1 MHLHI
6 KPLKFQSTDFSLCF
20 QQREKKVKK
29 EFQLCNA
36 ALLFN
41 SENRTFLASRVVR
54 GSNERWNS
62 MKGKSLDK
70 IKVEKKSSGILESQ
84 CGICAKVTFIAHSRS
99 SVWLNRSDWNGKK
112 KTQMERKAYVYDHE
126 TFTNPEPQKS
136 ASRLFG
142 CERMRV
148 FKCVLCA
155 SEAKTN

>member
-1 MHLHI
+1 MNLHI
-6 KPLKFQSTDFSLCF
+6 KPLKSQSTDFSLCF

-29 EFQLCNA
+29 EFQLCNE

-112 KTQMERKAYVYDHE
+112 N
-126 TFTNPEPQKS
+126 TNGKESICVWPRNFHKS
-136 ASRLFG
+136 WTTK
-142 CERMRV
+142 
-148 FKCVLCA
+148 KCFPSLWLRANESV
-155 SEAKTN
+155 